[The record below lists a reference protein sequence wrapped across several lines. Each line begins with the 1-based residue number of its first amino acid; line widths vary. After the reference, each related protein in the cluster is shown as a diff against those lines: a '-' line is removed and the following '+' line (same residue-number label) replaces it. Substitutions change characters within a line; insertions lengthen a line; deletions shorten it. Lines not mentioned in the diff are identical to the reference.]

1 MWVASYKATWE
12 IPVQV
17 IGRYVH
23 DGDDDGVEKQK
34 NASLQAQCEKAIQ
47 MVLSES
53 QHSSAVAGAECAR
66 SRGGRDAREVR
77 PVVKR
82 S

>member
-12 IPVQV
+12 IPVQI

-23 DGDDDGVEKQK
+23 GGNDDGVEKQK
-34 NASLQAQCEKAIQ
+34 NAYLEAQCEEAIR

-53 QHSSAVAGAECAR
+53 QPSS
-66 SRGGRDAREVR
+66 
-77 PVVKR
+77 VKK